1 MGVSSNILINYPGS
15 GSLSL
20 NGGADMACIVNA
32 PYAAVAINGGAD
44 YYGTI
49 MASTIDDH
57 GGTNLHFD
65 AADTTISGAVATTA
79 TAHATGS
86 YNTLAFHALPY

>member
-1 MGVSSNILINYPGS
+1 M
-15 GSLSL
+15 SL

-32 PYAAVAINGGAD
+32 PYAAVTINGGAD

-65 AADTTISGAVATTA
+65 AADTTISGQTASTA
-79 TAHATGS
+79 TATATGS